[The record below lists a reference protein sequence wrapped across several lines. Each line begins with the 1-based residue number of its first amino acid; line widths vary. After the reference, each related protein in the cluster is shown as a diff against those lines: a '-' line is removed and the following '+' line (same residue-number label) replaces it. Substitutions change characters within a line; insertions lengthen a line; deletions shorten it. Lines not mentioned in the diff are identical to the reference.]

1 VFKIVQVLTFIFITD
16 QSDMFL
22 HNDSVS
28 EAVMCL
34 VGLLQLLE
42 DTLQM
47 HRLRYVIDGREGDMR
62 DEHIQGMLGQ

>member
-1 VFKIVQVLTFIFITD
+1 MFKIVQVLTFIFITD

-22 HNDSVS
+22 HNDCVG
-28 EAVMCL
+28 EAVLCL